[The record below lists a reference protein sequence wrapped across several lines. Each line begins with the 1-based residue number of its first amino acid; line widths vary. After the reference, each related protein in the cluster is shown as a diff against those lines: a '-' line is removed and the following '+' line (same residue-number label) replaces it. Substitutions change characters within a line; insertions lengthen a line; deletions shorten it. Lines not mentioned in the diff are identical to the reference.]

1 MRPPLTLWIRRAL
14 FQVHLWTG
22 RALALYIVV
31 LSATGS
37 VLVYRNEINT
47 LVATRKPPFDPKA
60 TRLTPQQ
67 IREAVQRAYPDW
79 TIATRHPADA
89 SGLQPSNA
97 GWYARR

>member
-1 MRPPLTLWIRRAL
+1 
-14 FQVHLWTG
+14 VDG

-97 GWYARR
+97 CWYARR